1 MIDIIELEGKQGNLC
16 RKLNMAGGKDCS
28 SNQSCSI
35 TKQIY
40 IYIGFKN
47 SKKASVGQEALRAP
61 IQFEEFHYAIPMLP
75 LSPYSIYRIPI
86 E

>member
-1 MIDIIELEGKQGNLC
+1 MIDIIELEGKQGNLY

-47 SKKASVGQEALRAP
+47 SKKKLQLGKK
-61 IQFEEFHYAIPMLP
+61 HYVRLFNSKSFIILHN
-75 LSPYSIYRIPI
+75 SSFVINVIRI
-86 E
+86 